1 MTNPFF
7 DELSDVKAETRD
19 CSKCGLTK
27 PIEEFAYRG
36 YNKNGSRQYK
46 HYCVSCD
53 YNESKKVKKFKEQH
67 PYDELNHKCKCCGK
81 TKQEILEELK
91 RKSSGGSIMKNKTIW
106 TYDHD
111 HDTGEFRGII
121 CFPCNTILGSAR
133 ESIKNLLNAIKYMVR
148 HRLLRLFR
156 I

>member
-1 MTNPFF
+1 MTHPLF
-7 DELSDVKAETRD
+7 DELSDVEAETRD
-19 CSKCGLTK
+19 CNKCGETK

-46 HYCVSCD
+46 HYCVNCD
-53 YNESKKVKKFKEQH
+53 YAESKKIKIFKEQR
-67 PYDELNHKCKCCGK
+67 PVDEWNHKCDCCGL

-91 RKSSGGSIMKNKTIW
+91 RESSGGGIYKNKTIW

-121 CFPCNTILGSAR
+121 CQSCNAMHGGAR
-133 ESIKNLLNAIKYMVR
+133 DKIKNLYNGIKYR
-148 HRLLRLFR
+148 EKCNQ
-156 I
+156 